1 MHTVIFY
8 TWHEKQDERFIYCI
22 LRENKESG
30 CEEKKLLNRLLM
42 CWSCSNL
49 SNHLLLLD
57 FLFHCLC
64 FFDVFSSLGLSSPL
78 LFSPVPLPNDSQS
91 SQREAL
97 MAASPLSLYLDL
109 IKDHYNLSAQWRP
122 GCDGVGGKSKGE
134 RAGAE
139 REGKGAGL
147 ECASFIYKVPPP
159 HTHTPPTPTPFCSI
173 TRSLKF

>member
-1 MHTVIFY
+1 MHTVIF
-8 TWHEKQDERFIYCI
+8 TTRHEKQDECFNYCI

-30 CEEKKLLNRLLM
+30 CEDKKLLNRLLM

-57 FLFHCLC
+57 FLFHP
-64 FFDVFSSLGLSSPL
+64 FFLDVFSSLSLSSPL
-78 LFSPVPLPNDSQS
+78 LFSPVPLPNDSQC
-91 SQREAL
+91 SQRGTDGSE
-97 MAASPLSLYLDL
+97 PLSLYLDL
-109 IKDHYNLSAQWRP
+109 IKDHYNLSAQWRL

-139 REGKGAGL
+139 SEGKGAGL
-147 ECASFIYKVPPP
+147 KCASFIYTVPP
-159 HTHTPPTPTPFCSI
+159 HTPNPHPICSI